1 MCGGTIQTAMKY
13 RAITIRI
20 VMPFIVTILI
30 FGILLQ
36 LELSWKQRIVFF
48 LEGRLSNNSLFYYI
62 VAFLLHF

>member
-1 MCGGTIQTAMKY
+1 
-13 RAITIRI
+13 
-20 VMPFIVTILI
+20 MPFIVTILI